1 MKKFEC
7 EPCGYIY
14 DPVVGD
20 PDSGIAPG
28 TAFEVFQTI
37 GYVRL
42 RTWKRCFLYQR
53 KVRNNEIIQNKRNG
67 GQTMTYDYDITFED
81 NLLTGNKM
89 IDEQHKELIERIRN
103 FVFACRTEKVR

>member
-28 TAFEVFQTI
+28 TA
-37 GYVRL
+37 
-42 RTWKRCFLYQR
+42 
-53 KVRNNEIIQNKRNG
+53 
-67 GQTMTYDYDITFED
+67 
-81 NLLTGNKM
+81 
-89 IDEQHKELIERIRN
+89 
-103 FVFACRTEKVR
+103 

>member
-28 TAFEVFQTI
+28 TAFEDIPDDWVCPD
-37 GYVRL
+37 L
-42 RTWKRCFLYQR
+42 RTWKRCFCNSRRL
-53 KVRNNEIIQNKRNG
+53 EIMK
-67 GQTMTYDYDITFED
+67 
-81 NLLTGNKM
+81 
-89 IDEQHKELIERIRN
+89 
-103 FVFACRTEKVR
+103 